1 MPLYFKSIVMS
12 SYLEGLPFVCFWNPN
27 LVRVWT
33 WCKHKIEWSSSQ
45 TLDPQTHDDTF
56 DEKIRKVVSDI
67 WPFPCHSKV
76 LYIKDV
82 LFNTNLESAKT
93 VCRKVPK
100 LFMTIRWHQGLQFS
114 ANSIF
119 LYLPH
124 GLVLTGLPWVICWC
138 MYFNPLVSLYYLRC
152 RLGKG
157 VTTLWELLNTLT
169 WCQTCHISRLF
180 KTISSEWNIYILS
193 FIHDVRL

>member
-1 MPLYFKSIVMS
+1 MDICWSSICYFLLHPHGKFGPQIKLLVFVSYPVKYMRELRRGFTIDFNTGQDISNSEAKDQNNLWQHSCCRKSLS
-12 SYLEGLPFVCFWNPN
+12 HTGHSRHTTPFKYLEGLPFVCFWNPN

-33 WCKHKIEWSSSQ
+33 WCKHKIEWSSMQ

-93 VCRKVPK
+93 VCRKFPK
-100 LFMTIRWHQGLQFS
+100 LFMMIWWH
-114 ANSIF
+114 
-119 LYLPH
+119 
-124 GLVLTGLPWVICWC
+124 
-138 MYFNPLVSLYYLRC
+138 
-152 RLGKG
+152 
-157 VTTLWELLNTLT
+157 
-169 WCQTCHISRLF
+169 
-180 KTISSEWNIYILS
+180 
-193 FIHDVRL
+193 